1 MGKNPPAISED
12 TGSNPGLGKFHV
24 PQGNKACVPLQSLCS
39 TAWSRSQRGLGTEN
53 PGSATREGTVTR
65 SRHTTMKHSAHSLQ
79 REAGTPQR
87 STAPT
92 CCKEKPAHHNEAQR
106 PLAAM
111 RSRHTTMKHRAH
123 SLQSEAG
130 TPQRSTAPTRC
141 KQRRPVQSNEDPAS
155 QKQIHKI

>member
-39 TAWSRSQRGLGTEN
+39 RAWSRSQRGLGTEN
-53 PGSATREGTVTR
+53 PGSATREGTVRR
-65 SRHTTMKHSAHSLQ
+65 SRHTTMKHSTHSLQ

-92 CCKEKPAHHNEAQR
+92 RCKEKPAHHNEAQC
-106 PLAAM
+106 PLAA
-111 RSRHTTMKHRAH
+111 SR
-123 SLQSEAG
+123 EG
-130 TPQRSTAPTRC
+130 PC
-141 KQRRPVQSNEDPAS
+141 KVTKTQPA
-155 QKQIHKI
+155 KNKYTKFKGKIKCGPKVIPHVKKT